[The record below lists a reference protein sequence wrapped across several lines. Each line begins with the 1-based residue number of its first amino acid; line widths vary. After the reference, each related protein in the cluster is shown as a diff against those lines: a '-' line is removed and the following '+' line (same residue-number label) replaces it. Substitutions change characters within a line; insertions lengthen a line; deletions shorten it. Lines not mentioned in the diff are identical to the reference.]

1 MQINFI
7 NPVLSACTDV
17 LISMADLEL
26 KVGKPYKRNPDTPV
40 VGKRITGLIS
50 MRGKV
55 RRASIAIVF
64 SDDVLAYIAEKMLPK
79 GSMEMDSVAIDLVG
93 EISNMILGRAK
104 GELEKVGYDFEIALP
119 TMMIGYDYLIPH
131 QTSSPILRIP
141 YESSGGAFY
150 VEVCFDGPPIS
161 AEEAKAAESR
171 KAEPSTQTKSDVELF

>member
-7 NPVLSACTDV
+7 NPVLGACTGV
-17 LISMADLEL
+17 LISMAELEL
-26 KVGKPYKRNPDTPV
+26 KVGKPYKRKPDEPV
-40 VGKRITGLIS
+40 KGKRVTGLIS
-50 MRGKV
+50 MQSKV
-55 RRASIAIVF
+55 RRASVAIVF
-64 SDDVLAYIAEKMLPK
+64 SDDVLTHIAEKMLPK
-79 GSMEMDSVAIDLVG
+79 GCLELDSVAIDLVG

-131 QTSSPILRIP
+131 QTTSPILRIP

-161 AEEAKAAESR
+161 AAEAKAAEQR
-171 KAEPSTQTKSDVELF
+171 KAESSKQDESDVELF